1 MLAYAAF
8 ALHPETRAER
18 AVQAKS
24 EIHIHFNDKQEAFLD
39 FVLAQYVKEG
49 VEELDQEKLS
59 PLLMAEVQQCDFGRD
74 GGFGRCRADQ
84 EGVCGVS
91 EVFVPASRLAVQFY
105 CIDYL

>member
-1 MLAYAAF
+1 LRQNSGWVDRNAEIINAENSDLFDVLAYAAF
-8 ALHPETRAER
+8 ALHPETRAHR
-18 AVQAKS
+18 AAQAKS

-74 GGFGRCRADQ
+74 GGFG
-84 EGVCGVS
+84 
-91 EVFVPASRLAVQFY
+91 
-105 CIDYL
+105 